1 MADTKYT
8 LYYEQKQASQ
18 EQKLEEMIANLPEF
32 SHCFFRELS
41 RLENKATSTLIAYA
55 TDLKVFF
62 TWTKDYVAGFSET
75 DIADLPLDILNELH
89 VKDIKEYMLN
99 YVPRYSSEITV
110 IDKEH
115 PEGIEKEIIRKNS
128 KTTSARKL
136 ATLKKFYHYFNNLD
150 PSEKYYITNDPVSS
164 VRQTKDTKEPVK
176 YLTDEKTEALFNCI
190 STGDGLIGKSAK
202 WTEKT
207 RERDRA
213 IIALFL
219 GTGMRVSELAGINI
233 QDINFEKSS
242 IRIFRKERRED
253 TVFMSEKVRDT
264 LLSYVVR
271 SRDETFQP
279 DEESENALFISYKHK
294 RMSVSAIE
302 RCVSKYTR
310 AVTGSDEYTC
320 HKLRDTFGTRVYAE
334 TGGNAK
340 KVQVAMNHKSASTTL
355 DYYIAAMD
363 GKEKENTFKDTSI
376 AGL

>member
-1 MADTKYT
+1 MSTVESIDGKLAD
-8 LYYEQKQASQ
+8 SD
-18 EQKLEEMIANLPEF
+18 
-32 SHCFFRELS
+32 EL
-41 RLENKATSTLIAYA
+41 
-55 TDLKVFF
+55 
-62 TWTKDYVAGFSET
+62 
-75 DIADLPLDILNELH
+75 
-89 VKDIKEYMLN
+89 VKN
-99 YVPRYSSEITV
+99 RYSL
-110 IDKEH
+110 
-115 PEGIEKEIIRKNS
+115 PPARKEIIRKNS

-320 HKLRDTFGTRVYAE
+320 HKLCDTFGTRVYAE